1 MGVYGAGVAAGAF
14 LNRYRHALDDKG
26 RVILP
31 AKWRQQLEGGA
42 FVAEWVGG
50 CLAVFPPDEF
60 DRVASDLAEK
70 AKRGERERRAMRMFF
85 AGATDVQPDK
95 QGRIPLPQSARDYA
109 HLAGDVVLAG
119 AGRRIEIWNPEAYER
134 EEEEGRAVLHSADGI
149 ADFV

>member
-1 MGVYGAGVAAGAF
+1 MVPRVAASAF

-60 DRVASDLAEK
+60 ARVSAELQEK

-85 AGATDVQPDK
+85 AGASDVMPDK
-95 QGRIPLPQSARDYA
+95 QGRIALPQPGRDYA
-109 HLAGDVVLAG
+109 RLAGEVVLAG
-119 AGRRIEIWNPEAYER
+119 AGTRIEIWNPELYER